1 MANSNSV
8 PDLHPD
14 EMMQPPMS
22 RESMHYA
29 QSLLFARSTVNAAPR
44 NYDEELPVD
53 YIPAM
58 LKYQAC

>member
-1 MANSNSV
+1 MTNSNSV

-22 RESMHYA
+22 RESQA
-29 QSLLFARSTVNAAPR
+29 QAEKLLHRRPVVNSMPR
-44 NYDEELPVD
+44 IYDEDFPVD

-58 LKYQAC
+58 LKVQAC